1 VADRA
6 EKRPQGASL
15 EQMRVYARELHQLY
29 RAEHQAR
36 QELEAR
42 TQTLEQKV
50 RELAALNELSQTRIR
65 QNLQAQEALQDL
77 LSQLKTLVAQAE
89 ALPGERTPT

>member
-1 VADRA
+1 MADRA
-6 EKRPQGASL
+6 ENRPQGASL

-50 RELAALNELSQTRIR
+50 RELAALNQLSQTRIR

-89 ALPGERTPT
+89 APPGKKT

>member
-1 VADRA
+1 MADKTENRA
-6 EKRPQGASL
+6 QGMSL
-15 EQMRVYARELHQLY
+15 EQIRVYARELHQLY

-42 TQTLEQKV
+42 THALEQKV
-50 RELAALNELSQTRIR
+50 RELAALNQLSQTHIR

-89 ALPGERTPT
+89 APPGKKT

>member
-1 VADRA
+1 MADRA
-6 EKRPQGASL
+6 GNRPQGASL

-89 ALPGERTPT
+89 APAGKKT

>member
-1 VADRA
+1 MADKA
-6 EKRPQGASL
+6 ENRPRGASL

-50 RELAALNELSQTRIR
+50 RELAALNQLSQTRIR
-65 QNLQAQEALQDL
+65 ENLQAHEALRDML
-77 LSQLKTLVAQAE
+77 AKLRALVAQAE
-89 ALPGERTPT
+89 APPGGKS

>member
-1 VADRA
+1 
-6 EKRPQGASL
+6 
-15 EQMRVYARELHQLY
+15 MRVYARELHQLY

-50 RELAALNELSQTRIR
+50 REMAALNQLSQTQIR

-89 ALPGERTPT
+89 APLGKKT

>member
-1 VADRA
+1 MADRV
-6 EKRPQGASL
+6 ENRPQGAGP

-42 TQTLEQKV
+42 THALEQKV
-50 RELAALNELSQTRIR
+50 RELAALNQLSQTQIC

-77 LSQLKTLVAQAE
+77 LSQLKTLVAQVE
-89 ALPGERTPT
+89 APPGKKSL

>member
-1 VADRA
+1 MADKTENRA
-6 EKRPQGASL
+6 AGMSL
-15 EQMRVYARELHQLY
+15 EQIRVYARELHQLY

-42 TQTLEQKV
+42 THALEQKV
-50 RELAALNELSQTRIR
+50 RELAALNQLSQTRIR
-65 QNLQAQEALQDL
+65 ETLQAQEALRDH

-89 ALPGERTPT
+89 APPGKKT

>member
-1 VADRA
+1 
-6 EKRPQGASL
+6 
-15 EQMRVYARELHQLY
+15 MRVYARELHQLY

-50 RELAALNELSQTRIR
+50 REMAALNQLSQTQIR

-77 LSQLKTLVAQAE
+77 LAQLKTLVAQAE
-89 ALPGERTPT
+89 APPGERT

>member
-1 VADRA
+1 MADRA
-6 EKRPQGASL
+6 GNRPQGASL

-29 RAEHQAR
+29 RSEHQAR

-42 TQTLEQKV
+42 THALEQKV
-50 RELAALNELSQTRIR
+50 RELSALNQLSQTHIH
-65 QNLQAQEALQDL
+65 QNLQAREALQDL

-89 ALPGERTPT
+89 APAGKKT